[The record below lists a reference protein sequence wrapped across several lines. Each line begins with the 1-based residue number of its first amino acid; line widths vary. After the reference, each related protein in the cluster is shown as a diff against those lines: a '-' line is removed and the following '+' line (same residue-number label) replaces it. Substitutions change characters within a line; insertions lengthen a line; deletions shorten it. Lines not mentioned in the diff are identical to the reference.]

1 MDLVLTEE
9 QELVRRTVREFAKK
23 EIEPMAKQ
31 IDETGEPPLE
41 LLKKLGHLGY
51 LGMSVPETYGG
62 SGTDVISYVI
72 VMEELS
78 RACASTS
85 TAVSVQNSLVNDPI
99 VLFGSE
105 TQKRKYL
112 PQLAVGKAFGAFGLT
127 EPEAGSDPGA
137 MKTTAVR
144 EGNHYRL
151 NGTKRF
157 ITNAAFADV
166 FIVFASTNPAAG
178 NKGVSCFIIERG
190 TPGFVI
196 GSEEDKLGIRGTSTC
211 ELIFE
216 DCKVPTENLL
226 GDENQ
231 GFKIAM
237 ITLDGGRIGIAA
249 QAVGIA
255 QAALDEALKY
265 AQERKAFGRT
275 IADFQ
280 AIQFKLADMA
290 TLLDAARLL
299 VYKSAWKK
307 QQKQEYILESSMAK
321 LFASEIAQKVVDEA
335 LQIHGGYG
343 YIKDYKVERLYRDVR
358 ITRLYE
364 GTSEIQRLIIARSL
378 LRH

>member
-9 QELVRRTVREFAKK
+9 QELIRRTVREFAKK
-23 EIEPMAKQ
+23 ELEPIAKK
-31 IDETGEPPLE
+31 IDETGELPLE
-41 LLKKLGHLGY
+41 TLKKLGELGY
-51 LGMSVPETYGG
+51 LGMSVPEAYGG

-72 VMEELS
+72 AMEELS

-85 TAVSVQNSLVNDPI
+85 TVVSVQNSLVNDPL

-105 TQKRKYL
+105 SQKRKYL
-112 PQLAVGKAFGAFGLT
+112 PQLAVGEAFGAFGLT

-144 EGNHYRL
+144 DGNYYIL

-157 ITNAAFADV
+157 ITNAGFADV

-178 NKGVSCFIIERG
+178 NKGVSCFIVERG
-190 TPGFVI
+190 MPGFTV
-196 GSEEDKLGIRGTSTC
+196 GPEEEKLGIRGTSTC
-211 ELIFE
+211 ELLFE
-216 DCKVPTENLL
+216 DCKVPRENLL
-226 GDENQ
+226 GSENQ

-265 AQERKAFGRT
+265 AQERKAFGRS
-275 IADFQ
+275 ISDFQ

-307 QQKQEYILESSMAK
+307 DRKQDYILESSMAK

-358 ITRLYE
+358 ITRIYE
-364 GTSEIQRLIIARSL
+364 GTSEIQRLIIARQL
-378 LRH
+378 LHL